1 VKKMKKLFAALFLVA
16 VCAGAALAAPRTVKL
31 VLLRHG
37 QSVWNLEKRF
47 TGWSDIRLTRL
58 GVKQAF
64 DAGMTMKEAGMNFDV
79 VHTSLLDRAIATAWL
94 AISAMDLRWIPV
106 EKYWRLNERCY
117 GDLEGKT
124 HKEIEE
130 AHGKEQMNVWR
141 RSYGTPP
148 PPLSYD
154 DPRSPINDPAYYAL
168 DSRMIPQAESLKDV
182 IDRVGPYWCDVLRPT
197 LYKGEN
203 VLVVGHS
210 TCLRALSSWIEP
222 DLTEEQLMKLE
233 IPNATPVVYTIEF
246 EGANRKIVSRE
257 VMKVVDH
264 PLPPP
269 PPDVKKRDGA
279 GKAPEAAEKPAAVT
293 DAPKEKPA
301 EVKEEPKEKPADKPA
316 GIQEAVKEKAA
327 EIKEKAA
334 DKAAEI
340 KEKAADK
347 AAGIAEKVLEKK

>member
-1 VKKMKKLFAALFLVA
+1 MKNLKKLFGVLLLTAI
-16 VCAGAALAAPRTVKL
+16 CAGAAVAAPKTVTL

-47 TGWSDIRLTRL
+47 TGWSDIRLTRK

-64 DAGMTMKEAGMNFDV
+64 DAGMTMKDANMSFDV

-94 AISAMDLRWIPV
+94 AVSAMDLRWIPV

-130 AHGKEQMNVWR
+130 LVGKDKMNEWR

-148 PPLSYD
+148 PPLSYE
-154 DPRSPINDPAYYAL
+154 DPRSPINDPAYFAL

-182 IDRVGPYWCDVLRPT
+182 IDRVGPYWCDVLRPA

-222 DLTEEQLMKLE
+222 ELTEEQLMKLE

-246 EGANRKIVSRE
+246 DGPNRKIISRE
-257 VMKVVDH
+257 IMKVVDH

-269 PPDVKKRDGA
+269 PPDAKKGEPNGDNKTVK
-279 GKAPEAAEKPAAVT
+279 P
-293 DAPKEKPA
+293 DA
-301 EVKEEPKEKPADKPA
+301 
-316 GIQEAVKEKAA
+316 KEKAVEA
-327 EIKEKAA
+327 K
-334 DKAAEI
+334 DKAAEKTEAKDKAPADSEV
-340 KEKAADK
+340 KEKVAEEIKAKVVEAANEAKEAVTEEIKSKVVEKIEK
-347 AAGIAEKVLEKK
+347 AVEKK